1 MKGGVGA
8 QFIAPA
14 WGGDAALRAQFIA
27 PNKRQVK
34 EEETPFCRR
43 GGVDEAWGG
52 DACVALV
59 LVPRVCPLQPGR
71 RKRPHPTSTPLPPLR
86 NTHPS
91 SFFAAFFLN
100 LTPIG
105 DRKGSPLLYNGSVW
119 QARV

>member
-1 MKGGVGA
+1 M
-8 QFIAPA
+8 
-14 WGGDAALRAQFIA
+14 

-34 EEETPFCRR
+34 EEEAPFCRR
-43 GGVDEAWGG
+43 GG

-105 DRKGSPLLYNGSVW
+105 RPQGSPLLYTDCQDDPCIVGATLAV
-119 QARV
+119 AL